1 MKNEISGKPWI
12 LLVFLFCV
20 SIVAS
25 RSAHGA
31 IQEND
36 SSTIENL
43 KMTRSDF
50 PMKDLHDFISR
61 DLSRPVS
68 RGSIEQVGGS
78 IRTLH
83 GKLVDHQGDP
93 IVNAIV
99 VLVER
104 IGYSGN
110 LYDENFDRTDDQGR
124 FVVRGHDDRVA
135 LVFKKGKKLTWR
147 VSIPPFDRERLD
159 AEFQRVQWPAP
170 SRCRIKPDADFVSN
184 QSQGFELVTAEYWA
198 GMSPLTLKANLENG
212 FVVFKDLL
220 PAKYSVLTNIPVKD
234 AEGNFQQRR
243 VQIGSIEVA
252 AGENKELELTATG
265 RVASVSLPWKDAK
278 TVRIFTAKKKYESVV
293 QLVDVAYPQD
303 GTFKTRKLPPGEY
316 TVRIQ
321 RAESAQV
328 PARAGGIP
336 GIRGFGRNFQPGNGP
351 ETVRTLKLIE
361 GQGEQ
366 AVKFEELTGAI
377 AQLHKILESKPT
389 GSWSHFDVQR
399 VQIVSLK
406 ENEQVVN
413 ELIRIVGDIGSPSNW
428 RYVAIDSLAQMTD
441 KPVVVD
447 FLMSKLGEPDAYSTS
462 FIRAFNHCDLDVAKR
477 AIPKLAEMTKSPV
490 RQTRGATYNTLAHL
504 GAKHKSLL
512 NDIIPI
518 MLNGLDDSSTQTQ
531 VGMISNLGFW
541 KAEEALPKLI
551 ELKKNS
557 HSQSVKVSA
566 ATAIWRINGDAEQA
580 IKMMIKVLYSNDM
593 DGKVAAVGALAN
605 FPELPDLAIKALNS
619 TANYE
624 PAPPVDPKSWK
635 VKILRAAAIITLD
648 AINARTRSN
657 DE

>member
-1 MKNEISGKPWI
+1 MINDISGTPWI
-12 LLVFLFCV
+12 LLVFLFCI

-25 RSAHGA
+25 RSTLGA
-31 IQEND
+31 IQED
-36 SSTIENL
+36 DFSTIENL

-50 PMKDLHDFISR
+50 PMKDLHNFITF

-104 IGYSGN
+104 IGYSDN

-147 VSIPPFDRERLD
+147 VSIPPFDRDRLD
-159 AEFQRVQWPAP
+159 PEFQLVQWPAP
-170 SRCRIKPDADFVSN
+170 SSCRIKPDADFVFN
-184 QSQGFELVTAEYWA
+184 ESQEFELVTAEYWA
-198 GMSPLTLKANLENG
+198 GMSPLTFNANLENG
-212 FVVFKDLL
+212 IVVFENLL
-220 PAKYSVLTNIPVKD
+220 PTKYSVLTNIPVKD

-252 AGENKELELTATG
+252 AGENKELELTVTG
-265 RVASVSLPWKDAK
+265 RVAGVSLPWKDAK

-293 QLVDVAYPQD
+293 QQVDVAYPQD

-321 RAESAQV
+321 MAENVEAEAQ
-328 PARAGGIP
+328 AGGIP
-336 GIRGFGRNFQPGNGP
+336 GLFRNSQTGNGP
-351 ETVRTLKLIE
+351 EIVRTLKLIE

-366 AVKFEELTGAI
+366 AVEFEELSEAI
-377 AQLHKILESKPT
+377 ARLHQILESKPT
-389 GSWSHFDVQR
+389 GSWSHMDVQR

-428 RYVAIDSLAQMTD
+428 RYVAIDSLARMTD
-441 KPVVVD
+441 KPEVVD
-447 FLMSKLGEPDAYSTS
+447 FFMSKLGELDTYSTS

-477 AIPKLAEMTKSPV
+477 AIPKLAELTNNPV

-512 NDIIPI
+512 ADIIPI
-518 MLNGLDDSSTQTQ
+518 MLNGLDESSTQTQ
-531 VGMISNLGFW
+531 IGVISNLGFW

-557 HSQSVKVSA
+557 QSQSVKVYA
-566 ATAIWRINGDAEQA
+566 AKAIWKINGDAEQA
-580 IKMMIKVLYSNDM
+580 IKMMIVALYSDDM
-593 DGKVAAVGALAN
+593 DGKEVAAGALAD
-605 FPELPDLAIKALNS
+605 FPELPDLAIKALNF
-619 TANYE
+619 TANFE
-624 PAPPVDPKSWK
+624 PAPPVDAKSNR
-635 VKILRAAAIITLD
+635 VKSLRSTATRTLD
-648 AINARTRSN
+648 AIKARTQSN